1 VALDLGK
8 KRGSDYSRGDIST
21 EERDTGTGEVE
32 IRREREDRGLTAYA
46 ATLLRGLR

>member
-8 KRGSDYSRGDIST
+8 KRGSDYSRGDIIT
-21 EERDTGTGEVE
+21 EERDIGEVE

-46 ATLLRGLR
+46 ASLLHGLH